1 MGVKPPG
8 PPFFFIFG
16 RSFPDDGSLPL
27 VPAAY
32 FAEEGSCGGRGDPR
46 RVGSDEGNRWW
57 VVSRERFG
65 VGRSIHVGRRLFC
78 SSRETENER
87 RETLCFS
94 SRRALSR
101 FVRGARVHRE
111 SRRIASRDFSRK
123 PFAAARRAARGPRAT
138 ERRGTS
144 EGAGATSAS
153 SRLGVPRERGRDA
166 SRAGGWMRGRA
177 RGPSRVLGW
186 SGSITGTTRDGPTR
200 REARD
205 ARVGFRAGGASRNTR
220 TELGTSPLAA
230 AARLKH
236 SPMTPRASR
245 VTCRP
250 REGVT

>member
-8 PPFFFIFG
+8 PPFFLFFG

-101 FVRGARVHRE
+101 FVRGARKVHRE

-186 SGSITGTTRDGPTR
+186 SGSITGTDARRADAKGGTTTRAWDSE
-200 REARD
+200 REAR
-205 ARVGFRAGGASRNTR
+205 R
-220 TELGTSPLAA
+220 GTHAPS
-230 AARLKH
+230 
-236 SPMTPRASR
+236 
-245 VTCRP
+245 
-250 REGVT
+250 

>member
-8 PPFFFIFG
+8 PPFFLFFG

-46 RVGSDEGNRWW
+46 REGSVERNRWW

-101 FVRGARVHRE
+101 FVRGAESPPRIAPNRE
-111 SRRIASRDFSRK
+111 SRFFAETVRGREARGAGSARDRASRDVGGC
-123 PFAAARRAARGPRAT
+123 RRD
-138 ERRGTS
+138 ERVV
-144 EGAGATSAS
+144 S
-153 SRLGVPRERGRDA
+153 SRRA
-166 SRAGGWMRGRA
+166 SRARSRREPGGRRRCGDA
-177 RGPSRVLGW
+177 RGGHRAS
-186 SGSITGTTRDGPTR
+186 SGGPVRSPAPTRDGPTR
-200 REARD
+200 REALRR
-205 ARVGFRAGGASRNTR
+205 ARGIPSGRRVAEHTHRARHVPPGRG
-220 TELGTSPLAA
+220 
-230 AARLKH
+230 
-236 SPMTPRASR
+236 
-245 VTCRP
+245 
-250 REGVT
+250 REAET